1 MILID
6 SNILL
11 DLASEDS
18 EWYMWSAAAVTAAGS
33 AFELAINPII
43 YAEASIRYATP
54 NEFDYAFPVENFRRL
69 AIPYAAAFL
78 AGKAHLEYRNRG
90 GSRTSPLSDFFIGAH
105 AAVSGFRILTRDPRR
120 YRRYFPTVELIAP

>member
-18 EWYMWSAAAVTAAGS
+18 EWYMWSAVAVATAGS
-33 AFELAINPII
+33 SFELAINPII

-54 NEFDYAFPVENFRRL
+54 NEFDAAFPEENFRREP
-69 AIPYAAAFL
+69 IPYAAAFL

-90 GSRTSPLSDFFIGAH
+90 GSRNSPLSDFFIGAH
-105 AAVSGFRILTRDPRR
+105 AAVSGFKILTRDPRR

>member
-18 EWYMWSAAAVTAAGS
+18 EWYMWSAVAVGTAGS
-33 AFELAINPII
+33 SFELAINPII

-54 NEFDYAFPVENFRRL
+54 NEFDAAFPEENFRREP
-69 AIPYAAAFL
+69 IPYAAAFL

-90 GSRTSPLSDFFIGAH
+90 GSRNSPLSDFFIGAH
-105 AAVSGFRILTRDPRR
+105 AAVSGFKILTRDPRR

>member
-18 EWYMWSAAAVTAAGS
+18 EWYMWSAVAVASAGS
-33 AFELAINPII
+33 SFELAINPII

-54 NEFDYAFPVENFRRL
+54 NEFDAAFPEENFRREP
-69 AIPYAAAFL
+69 IPYAAAFL

-90 GSRTSPLSDFFIGAH
+90 GSRNSPLSDFFIGAH
-105 AAVSGFRILTRDPRR
+105 AAVSGFKILTRDPRR

>member
-18 EWYMWSAAAVTAAGS
+18 EWYMWSAVAVATAGS
-33 AFELAINPII
+33 SFELAINPII

-54 NEFDYAFPVENFRRL
+54 NEFDAAFPEENFRREP
-69 AIPYAAAFL
+69 IPYAAAFL
-78 AGKAHLEYRNRG
+78 AGKAHLEYRTRG
-90 GSRTSPLSDFFIGAH
+90 GSRNSPLSDFFIGAH
-105 AAVSGFRILTRDPRR
+105 AAVSGFKILTRDPRR

>member
-11 DLASEDS
+11 DLESEDS
-18 EWYMWSAAAVTAAGS
+18 EWYMWSAVAVATAGS
-33 AFELAINPII
+33 SFELAINPII

-54 NEFDYAFPVENFRRL
+54 NEFDAAFPEENFRREP
-69 AIPYAAAFL
+69 IPYAAAFL

-90 GSRTSPLSDFFIGAH
+90 GSRNSPLSDFFIGAH
-105 AAVSGFRILTRDPRR
+105 AAVSGFKILTRDPRR